1 MERSIIMSFS
11 AKEMIQKRKSVRSY
25 DGRGLR
31 AKDKAALEQYI
42 QTVSNPFDIPVEFRL
57 LRAKEHKLTS
67 PVIVGEKYYIAAK
80 LSKCKNFEIGY
91 GYSFESMCLY
101 AESLGLGTVILA
113 GTLSRSAF
121 EEAMKVGED
130 EVMPAA
136 TPVGYPAPKRS
147 VRETLMRKGVKADE
161 RIPFEKLFFKESF
174 ESGLTKEKAG
184 IFADALEMTRWAPSA
199 ANKQPWRAVVTG
211 NTVHFYENKTLKDN
225 ALGDIQKVDMGIAL
239 AHFDLTMQ
247 EDGYKGHFIEADP
260 GIKLPANIH
269 YIISYERTE

>member
-1 MERSIIMSFS
+1 MTFS
-11 AKEMIQKRKSVRSY
+11 AKEMIQKRKSVRTY
-25 DGRGLR
+25 AGRGLR
-31 AKDKAALEQYI
+31 PKDKAALEKYI
-42 QTVSNPFDIPVEFRL
+42 QSVSNPFDVPVEFRL
-57 LRAKEHKLTS
+57 LRAKEYKLSS

-113 GTLSRSAF
+113 GTLNRSAF
-121 EEAMKVGED
+121 EQAMKVSGD

-136 TPVGYPAPKRS
+136 TPVGYPAPRRS

-161 RIPFEKLFFKESF
+161 RIPFEKLFFKGSF
-174 ESGLTKEKAG
+174 ESGLTKEDAG

-199 ANKQPWRAVVTG
+199 ANKQPWRIVVSG
-211 NTVHFYENKTLKDN
+211 DTVHFYEYKTLKDSP
-225 ALGDIQKVDMGIAL
+225 LGDVQKVDLGIAL

-247 EDGYKGHFIEADP
+247 ENGYEGRFIEADP
-260 GIKLPANIH
+260 GIELPENMH
-269 YIISYERTE
+269 YIISYERTK

>member
-1 MERSIIMSFS
+1 MSFS

-42 QTVSNPFDIPVEFRL
+42 QTVTNPFDVPVEFRL
-57 LRAKEHKLTS
+57 FRAKEHKLTS

-80 LSKCKNFEIGY
+80 LAKCRNFEIGY

-136 TPVGYPAPKRS
+136 APVGYPAPKRS

-199 ANKQPWRAVVTG
+199 ANKQPWRAVVSG
-211 NTVHFYENKTLKDN
+211 NTVHFYEHKTLKDN

-260 GIKLPANIH
+260 GLELPANIH

>member
-1 MERSIIMSFS
+1 MPFS
-11 AKEMIQKRKSVRSY
+11 AKEMIRKRKSVRTY

-31 AKDKAALEQYI
+31 SKDKAALEQYI
-42 QTVSNPFDIPVEFRL
+42 QTVSNPFDVPVEFRL
-57 LRAKEHKLTS
+57 LRAKEHKLSS

-80 LSKCKNFEIGY
+80 LSRCKNFEIGY

-113 GTLSRSAF
+113 GTLSRPAF
-121 EEAMKVGED
+121 EEAMKVSED

-136 TPVGYPAPKRS
+136 SPVGYPAPKRS
-147 VRETLMRKGVKADE
+147 VREALMRKGVKADE
-161 RIPFEKLFFKESF
+161 RIPFEKLFFKDDF
-174 ESGLTKEKAG
+174 ETELTKENAG
-184 IFADALEMTRWAPSA
+184 IFADALELTRWAPSA
-199 ANKQPWRAVVTG
+199 ANRQPWRAVVSG
-211 NTVHFYENKTLKDN
+211 DTVHFYEQKSMKDN

-239 AHFDLTMQ
+239 AHFELTMQ

-260 GIKLPANIH
+260 GLILPANVH